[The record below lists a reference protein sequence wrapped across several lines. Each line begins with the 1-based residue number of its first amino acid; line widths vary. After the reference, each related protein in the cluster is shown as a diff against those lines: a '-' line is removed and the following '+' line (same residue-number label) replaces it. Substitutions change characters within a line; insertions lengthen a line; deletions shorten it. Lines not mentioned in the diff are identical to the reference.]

1 MSQLASKVSRTDG
14 THMQPASQGLGI
26 KQEVIDQM
34 NMHSEQSLNDMCSSL
49 HDSSHL
55 FKPKEETKEEG
66 CSYAQSS

>member
-1 MSQLASKVSRTDG
+1 MAATNG
-14 THMQPASQGLGI
+14 IHMQNVSEGDGI
-26 KQEVIDQM
+26 KHEVSDQM
-34 NMHSEQSLNDMCSSL
+34 NLHSEQSLNDVCLSL